1 MATVREIKQ
10 FIENTYNYEVLDGGL
25 YKILFDGEDGRSQL
39 VFVEVNDTWLNAL
52 SPFANM
58 DDVTPKQ
65 ALAANAE
72 YILGMQTF
80 GEMYCIKYV
89 ALIADLDES
98 EVVTGLQFAAGIAD
112 DLEGKL
118 VGGDSY

>member
-1 MATVREIKQ
+1 M
-10 FIENTYNYEVLDGGL
+10 
-25 YKILFDGEDGRSQL
+25 
-39 VFVEVNDTWLNAL
+39 
-52 SPFANM
+52 
-58 DDVTPKQ
+58 
-65 ALAANAE
+65 AANAE
-72 YILGMQTF
+72 CILGMQTF